1 MLACFGVFSHCFLA
15 LQGGSLLRQDARHG
29 LFHCREVGRYCRE
42 AYSLSHAFGVA
53 DLGGKK
59 SKGEIC
65 GFSL

>member
-1 MLACFGVFSHCFLA
+1 MPATGFFIA
-15 LQGGSLLRQDARHG
+15 
-29 LFHCREVGRYCRE
+29 GRWEGYCRE